1 MNNIEHFGIGTDI
14 ESIERFREADYTPEN
29 SLLNR
34 IFTEN
39 ELGHCFSNKDFAP
52 HLAAKYSAKEAIVK
66 ALASIGK
73 VNLSYKEIE
82 ISNNESGVPMVKINK
97 EGFHNVQVRL
107 SLSHCEDKAVAFAVA
122 FVVNHST
129 EN

>member
-14 ESIERFREADYTPEN
+14 ESIERFRGADYTPEN

-34 IFTEN
+34 IFTKK
-39 ELGHCFSNKDFAP
+39 ELEYCFSIKDFAP
-52 HLAAKYSAKEAIVK
+52 HLAARYSAKEAIVK

-73 VNLSYKEIE
+73 VNLSYREIE
-82 ISNNESGVPMVKINK
+82 ISNNESGVPLVKINK
-97 EGFHNVQVRL
+97 KGFHNVQLRL

-122 FVVNHST
+122 FVVNHAS
-129 EN
+129 E